1 MNVCR
6 KSFPFSSGGK
16 RGYQRVPHITHL
28 RLVVL
33 VLSPPLFFPLCRQAY
48 RELAKIHHP
57 DKVQGDEEK
66 IKSEKIFQ
74 EVAEA
79 YEVLGDDE
87 LRAK

>member
-1 MNVCR
+1 MDECNTCSDVINSKQLTR
-6 KSFPFSSGGK
+6 TRPSPRNLS
-16 RGYQRVPHITHL
+16 VPS
-28 RLVVL
+28 RDA
-33 VLSPPLFFPLCRQAY
+33 CQAY

-57 DKVQGDEEK
+57 DKVQGEEEK
-66 IKSEKIFQ
+66 LKSEKIFQ